1 MIKKDMSEIGAFL
14 RRLRFENNESQEDMA
29 AKLGVTTPYV
39 SMLETRLPL
48 TRKLAVKIISAYGLQ
63 GDVKN
68 SFVNMVSQD
77 IVTRFWEA

>member
-1 MIKKDMSEIGAFL
+1 MIKKDVSEIGAFL

-39 SMLETRLPL
+39 SMLDKRPL
-48 TRKLAVKIISAYGLQ
+48 TRKLAVKIISAYGLK
-63 GDVKN
+63 GKAKD

-77 IVTRFWEA
+77 VINRFWEA